1 MAEESAKADLEAARA
16 TGRIHFADLERTETG
31 GGGRGRTHSLSRR
44 QSSDSLSI
52 RSISRSR
59 VVDPGVVLPIHY
71 RTL

>member
-16 TGRIHFADLERTETG
+16 TGRIHFADLERTET